1 MGMLS
6 PIIPPVNIVI
16 AGASQGL
23 GHALSIRLNAARHG
37 HWTLPLS
44 RSGSG
49 HDLSSL
55 NQTMSAAARSHLT
68 HVDALIVTAGTQP
81 ILGRVLDSDPTAW
94 VESVSRNLSIVVNCL
109 HAFRPLLAS
118 PKVKGRPKVILLSG
132 GGATEG
138 RPYFSAYAC
147 AKTAIVRLVET
158 LAMEEPGWDVN
169 AVAPGAMGG
178 EMLDAVVEAGPMR
191 VGQAEYAKAQTL
203 RGTPDKAVDL
213 IEWLI
218 SPEANKVTGKLISAI
233 WDQWGKNHLATLQ
246 DASTYKLRRTLP

>member
-1 MGMLS
+1 M
-6 PIIPPVNIVI
+6 NIVI

-23 GHALSIRLNAARHG
+23 GQALFVRLGSPVTG
-37 HWTLPLS
+37 HRILPLS

-49 HDLSSL
+49 HDLSDPF
-55 NQTMSAAARSHLT
+55 AALGAAKDCGWT
-68 HVDALIVTAGTQP
+68 HVDALIVTAGVQP
-81 ILGRVLDSDPTAW
+81 MLGKIGASSPTEW
-94 VESVSRNLSIVVNCL
+94 VHSVAHNLAININCL
-109 HAFRPLLAS
+109 HAFRPLLNS
-118 PKVKGRPKVILLSG
+118 QFVVGRPKVILLSG
-132 GGATEG
+132 GGACEG

-147 AKTAIVRLVET
+147 AKAAIVRLVET

-169 AVAPGAMGG
+169 AIAPGAMGG
-178 EMLDAVVEAGPMR
+178 EMLDAVVEAGPKR

-233 WDQWGKNHLATLQ
+233 WDQWGKNHLTTLQ

>member
-1 MGMLS
+1 MS
-6 PIIPPVNIVI
+6 DPF
-16 AGASQGL
+16 AASL
-23 GHALSIRLNAARHG
+23 AANNCD
-37 HWTLPLS
+37 WS
-44 RSGSG
+44 
-49 HDLSSL
+49 
-55 NQTMSAAARSHLT
+55 

-81 ILGRVLDSDPTAW
+81 ILGQILDCPPPDW
-94 VESVSRNLSIVVNCL
+94 VKAVSHNLLIAVNCL
-109 HAFRPLLAS
+109 HAFRPLLDS
-118 PKVKGRPKVILLSG
+118 NLVKGRPKVILLSG

-158 LAMEEPGWDVN
+158 LAMEQPSWDVN

-178 EMLDAVVEAGPMR
+178 EMLNEVVRAGPFK
-191 VGQAEYAKAQTL
+191 VGQAEYAKAKTL
-203 RGTPDKAVDL
+203 KGTPDKAVDL